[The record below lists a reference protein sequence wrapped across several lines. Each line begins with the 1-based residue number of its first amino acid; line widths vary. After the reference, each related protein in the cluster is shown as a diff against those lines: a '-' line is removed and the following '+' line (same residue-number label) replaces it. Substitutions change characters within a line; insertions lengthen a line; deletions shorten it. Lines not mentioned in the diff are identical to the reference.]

1 MKHRLIDQ
9 VMNRDV
15 VRTGPA
21 ASFKDVADLLAQHG
35 IGGAPVVDDDDKV
48 LGVVS
53 ETDLLLRQAAQEG
66 AARHWFSRARRS
78 GGARGMRAMHG
89 VHGAQAKVRGR
100 TARELMSAPAVTI
113 GPRQTVT
120 EAARTMA
127 GRRVERLPV
136 VDDEGR
142 LMGIV
147 TRSDLLSVFRRP
159 DREIRDEIVEEVLVR
174 TLWLAPHTIE
184 VTVQDGVVTLTGKLQ
199 RRSEVPIAVR
209 LAGRVDG
216 VVSVIDRLGYQED
229 DSHLRPTEQALH
241 GIAEEWLRKI

>member
-15 VRTGPA
+15 VKTLPEVPFKQV
-21 ASFKDVADLLAQHG
+21 ASLLARHAISG
-35 IGGAPVVDDDDKV
+35 MPVVDRDDKV

-53 ETDLLLRQAAQEG
+53 ETDLMFHQAAQDDSVPRPWYAPRRLRKSTR
-66 AARHWFSRARRS
+66 AARTKA
-78 GGARGMRAMHG
+78 G
-89 VHGAQAKVRGR
+89 GR
-100 TARELMSAPAVTI
+100 TAGSLMTSPAVTI

-127 GRRVERLPV
+127 AHHVERLPV
-136 VDDEGR
+136 IDEEGR

-159 DREIRDEIVEEVLVR
+159 DEDIRDEIIEDVFVR

-184 VTVQDGVVTLTGKLQ
+184 VTVHDGVVTLTGKLQ

-209 LAGRVDG
+209 LASRVDG
-216 VVSVIDRLGYQED
+216 VVSVTDHLGYQED

-241 GIAEEWLRKI
+241 GITEEWLRKI

>member
-1 MKHRLIDQ
+1 MNHRLIDQ

-21 ASFKDVADLLAQHG
+21 ASFKEVADLLARHG
-35 IGGAPVVDDDDKV
+35 VGGVPVVDGDDKV

-53 ETDLLLRQAAQEG
+53 ETDLLLRQAAREDPPHRQN
-66 AARHWFSRARRS
+66 ALLSWRPRRS
-78 GGARGMRAMHG
+78 RGTGA
-89 VHGAQAKVRGR
+89 RGR
-100 TARELMSAPAVTI
+100 TARELMSSPAVTA

-120 EAARTMA
+120 EAARVMA
-127 GRRVERLPV
+127 SHHVERLPV

-147 TRSDLLSVFRRP
+147 TRSDLLSVFRRS
-159 DREIRDEIVEEVLVR
+159 DAAIRDEIIEDVLVR
-174 TLWLAPHTIE
+174 TLWLAPHTVG
-184 VTVQDGVVTLTGKLQ
+184 VTVDDGVVTLTGKLR

-216 VVSVIDRLGYQED
+216 VVSVTDRLAYQED

-241 GIAEEWLRKI
+241 GIAEAWLRKI

>member
-15 VRTGPA
+15 VKTLPE
-21 ASFKDVADLLAQHG
+21 ASFKEVADLLARHAISG
-35 IGGAPVVDDDDKV
+35 VPVVDRDDQV

-53 ETDLLLRQAAQEG
+53 ETDLMYRQAGQDDAP
-66 AARHWFSRARRS
+66 RRWYVTRRRS
-78 GGARGMRAMHG
+78 KSA
-89 VHGAQAKVRGR
+89 R
-100 TARELMSAPAVTI
+100 TARAKAGARTARNLMTSPAVTV

-127 GRRVERLPV
+127 AQHVERLPV
-136 VDDEGR
+136 IDEEGR

-147 TRSDLLSVFRRP
+147 TRSDLLAVFRRP
-159 DREIRDEIVEEVLVR
+159 DEEIRDEIIEDVLVR
-174 TLWLAPHTIE
+174 TLWLAPHTIG
-184 VTVQDGVVTLTGKLQ
+184 VSVQDGVVTLTGKLQ

-216 VVSVIDRLGYQED
+216 VVSVTDHLGYQED

-241 GIAEEWLRKI
+241 GITEEWLRKI

>member
-15 VRTGPA
+15 VKTLPEA
-21 ASFKDVADLLAQHG
+21 PFKEVADLLARHAISG
-35 IGGAPVVDDDDKV
+35 VPVVDRDDKV

-53 ETDLLLRQAAQEG
+53 ETDLMYRQAGQEN
-66 AARHWFSRARRS
+66 APPRRYVPVPRS
-78 GGARGMRAMHG
+78 KR
-89 VHGAQAKVRGR
+89 VR
-100 TARELMSAPAVTI
+100 TARAKAGARTARALMSSPAVTV
-113 GPRQTVT
+113 GPRQTVA
-120 EAARTMA
+120 EAARAMA
-127 GRRVERLPV
+127 AHHVERLPV
-136 VDDEGR
+136 IDEEGR

-159 DREIRDEIVEEVLVR
+159 DEEIRDEIIEDVLVR
-174 TLWLAPHTIE
+174 TLWLAPHTIG
-184 VTVQDGVVTLTGKLQ
+184 VIVQDGVVTLTGKLQ

-241 GIAEEWLRKI
+241 GITEEWLRKI

>member
-15 VRTGPA
+15 IKTGPA
-21 ASFKDVADLLAQHG
+21 ASFKDVADLLARHRISG
-35 IGGAPVVDDDDKV
+35 VPVVDDDDKV
-48 LGVVS
+48 LGVIS
-53 ETDLLLRQAAQEG
+53 ETDLLLHQAAQEDPPRRRG
-66 AARHWFSRARRS
+66 ALLAWRPRRTRRAR
-78 GGARGMRAMHG
+78 
-89 VHGAQAKVRGR
+89 AKTRGR
-100 TARELMSAPAVTI
+100 TARELMSAPAVTA

-127 GRRVERLPV
+127 SHHVERLPV
-136 VDDEGR
+136 TDEEGR

-159 DREIRDEIVEEVLVR
+159 DRAIRDEVIGEVLVR
-174 TLWLAPHTIE
+174 TLLLAPHTVE
-184 VTVQDGVVTLTGKLQ
+184 VTVHDGVVTLTGKLQ

-216 VVSVIDRLGYQED
+216 VVSVTDRLGYQED

-241 GIAEEWLRKI
+241 GITEEWLRKI

>member
-15 VRTGPA
+15 LKTSPDTP
-21 ASFKDVADLLAQHG
+21 FKEVADLLARHAISG
-35 IGGAPVVDDDDKV
+35 VPVVDRDDKV

-53 ETDLLLRQAAQEG
+53 ETDLMYHQAAQDDQAPRPWYSLRRRPG
-66 AARHWFSRARRS
+66 SARAARRKT
-78 GGARGMRAMHG
+78 G
-89 VHGAQAKVRGR
+89 GR
-100 TARELMSAPAVTI
+100 TAGDLMSSPAVTT
-113 GPRQTVT
+113 GPRRTVA
-120 EAARTMA
+120 EAARAMA
-127 GRRVERLPV
+127 AHRVERLPV
-136 VDDEGR
+136 IDDEGR

-159 DREIRDEIVEEVLVR
+159 DEEIRDEIIDDVLVR
-174 TLWLAPHTIE
+174 TLWLAPHTVE
-184 VTVQDGVVTLTGKLQ
+184 VTVHDGTVTLTGKLQ

-216 VVSVIDRLGYQED
+216 VVSVTDRLGYQED

-241 GIAEEWLRKI
+241 GITEEWLRKI